1 MTLKQLSYIDE
12 IARRGTITDAAR
24 ALFISQPSLTSAV
37 HALEKEIG
45 ITIFS
50 RSRDGVTLTPE
61 GDRFLGMARQLLEQ
75 AELMEEMYA
84 GEKKGRRRFSVSSQH
99 YSFAVE
105 AFVRLLKEYGG
116 DEYEFHMRE
125 TQTYDIIDDVS
136 HLRSDIGILYL
147 NPFNETVIRKTL
159 HENGL
164 KFEPL
169 FRAKPHVFLG
179 KDNPLAAKKL
189 IRLEDLAPYPRLSY
203 EQGEHNSYYFAEEI
217 LSTEECRK
225 EIIVRD
231 RATLFNLLVGLNGY
245 TICSG
250 VISEELNG
258 PQIIA
263 HPLDA
268 DDYMEIGYIL
278 PSGNRPGTLTEN
290 YIRYLR
296 ELTDLSADE
305 DPG

>member
-136 HLRSDIGILYL
+136 HLRSEIGILYL

-179 KDNPLAAKKL
+179 KDNPLAAKK
-189 IRLEDLAPYPRLSY
+189 
-203 EQGEHNSYYFAEEI
+203 
-217 LSTEECRK
+217 
-225 EIIVRD
+225 
-231 RATLFNLLVGLNGY
+231 
-245 TICSG
+245 
-250 VISEELNG
+250 SE
-258 PQIIA
+258 
-263 HPLDA
+263 
-268 DDYMEIGYIL
+268 
-278 PSGNRPGTLTEN
+278 GNHRPGPCDAVQSS
-290 YIRYLR
+290 RR
-296 ELTDLSADE
+296 S
-305 DPG
+305 